1 MAHELFGLEAYTP
14 QQIAARVSEVGV
26 AKARLPPICRR
37 GMMRACTQPP
47 RARSPP

>member
-1 MAHELFGLEAYTP
+1 MANELFGLEAYAP

-26 AKARLPPICRR
+26 AKARLSPICRR
-37 GMMRACTQPP
+37 GMMSACTPP